1 MEMKSKKTALF
12 IIMVLVSVVIIS
24 GCAQQ
29 PAGNETV
36 SDVKSDKDVAQ
47 VVGDVSTDISDFSKE
62 LENIDKGL
70 G

>member
-1 MEMKSKKTALF
+1 MKNRKT
-12 IIMVLVSVVIIS
+12 VVVIMLLLVATIFVS

-36 SDVKSDKDVAQ
+36 SDVRSDKDVAA
-47 VVGDVSTDISDFSKE
+47 VVGGLSEDISNFTKE
-62 LENIDKGL
+62 LENIDREL

>member
-1 MEMKSKKTALF
+1 MLL
-12 IIMVLVSVVIIS
+12 LVATIFVS

-36 SDVKSDKDVAQ
+36 SDVRSDKDVAA
-47 VVGDVSTDISDFSKE
+47 VVGDVSEDISDFTKD
-62 LENIDKGL
+62 LDNIDNGL